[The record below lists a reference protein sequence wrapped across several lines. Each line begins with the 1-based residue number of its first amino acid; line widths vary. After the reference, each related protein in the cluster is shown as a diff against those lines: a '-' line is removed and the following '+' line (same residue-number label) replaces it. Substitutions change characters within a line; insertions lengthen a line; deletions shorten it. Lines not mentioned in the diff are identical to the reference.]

1 MATRKP
7 ENIRTVALVG
17 HGGSGKTTLME
28 AIAFDLGLTTRLGK
42 VEDGNTLSDF
52 GAEEQKRQISINT
65 SVFSAEH
72 KERHLYILDCPG
84 YADFIGDL
92 RSAMRVT
99 DSAVIVVSGVHGVEV
114 QTEKAWEFSEDLGLA
129 SVFYISKM
137 DRENADFQK
146 TLGNIKDFL
155 SEKAVPLFLPVGSE
169 ANFKGVIDLLG
180 EKAFVYKGD
189 GTMEFTESEVPEDM
203 RGEVETARD
212 ALLEKIV
219 ESDDE
224 LMMRYL
230 EGEEIGLDEIL
241 PALRKAVRDRE
252 IFPVIPGSSTSNIGI
267 LQLLDSIVEVCPA
280 PVDMPPR
287 KAVSGDEE
295 IAVDADPEGPF
306 RALCF
311 KIMVDPYVGKLSF
324 LRVFSGALTN
334 ESPIFNVNKQEEERI
349 SAFKLMKGKEG
360 EDVKE
365 IVTGDIVAIPKLH
378 STAVGDTL
386 AVKGEKATFPPIQFP
401 KPVYSVAVLPKSRN
415 DEDKLA
421 TALGKMLEEDPTLHF
436 EKNPE
441 TLDSVLSGMGDLH
454 IDILLSKIKERY
466 GVELDTKTPRVPYRE
481 TIKKP
486 AKAQGKYKKQTGGR
500 GQYGD
505 VHIEFQPLP
514 RGEGFEFEDKIVGGA
529 VPKSY
534 IPAVE
539 KGLREAIQK
548 GVLAGF
554 PTVDIKAILFFGSYH
569 DVDSSEMAFKI
580 AASMAF
586 KKAISEASP
595 ILLEPIMN
603 VEVVVPEEYLGDVMG
618 DFNSR
623 RGKIMGIDS
632 RGHLQVVKA
641 QVPLAE
647 MFRYAIILRSMTS
660 GRGNFT
666 MEYSHYE
673 EVPQDIAKKIIAQA
687 QAEAEED
694 K

>member
-1 MATRKP
+1 MATRRP

-28 AIAFDLGLTTRLGK
+28 AIAFDLGLTTRLGS

-65 SVFSAEH
+65 SVFSVDH
-72 KERHLYILDCPG
+72 KGKHLHVLDCPG

-99 DSAVIVVSGVHGVEV
+99 DSAVFVVSGVHGVEV
-114 QTEKAWEFSEDLGLA
+114 QTEKAWEFSEELGLA

-137 DRENADFQK
+137 DRENADFEK
-146 TLGNIKDFL
+146 TLGTIKDFL
-155 SEKAVPLFLPVGSE
+155 SDKAVPLFLPIGSE
-169 ANFKGVIDLLG
+169 ANFKGVVDLLG
-180 EKAFVYKGD
+180 QKAFVYKGD
-189 GTMEFTESEVPEDM
+189 GSTEFTESEVPEDM
-203 RGEVETARD
+203 LSEVGTARE

-230 EGEEIGLDEIL
+230 EGEEIGREEIL
-241 PALRKAVRDRE
+241 SALRRAVRDRD

-267 LQLLDSIVEVCPA
+267 LQLLDSIAEVCPA

-287 KAVSGDEE
+287 KAVAGEEE
-295 IAVDADPEGPF
+295 ITVAPDPEGPF

-324 LRVFSGALTN
+324 LRVFSGALTS
-334 ESPIFNVNKQEEERI
+334 ESPIYNVNKQEEERI

-386 AVKGEKATFPPIQFP
+386 AVKGETATFPPIKFP

-421 TALGKMLEEDPTLHF
+421 TALGKMLEEDPTLQF

-466 GVELDTKTPRVPYRE
+466 GVELDTKTPKVPYRE
-481 TIKKP
+481 TIKKS

-618 DFNSR
+618 DFNAR

-647 MFRYAIILRSMTS
+647 MFRYAIVLRSMTS

-687 QAEAEED
+687 ETEED

>member
-1 MATRKP
+1 
-7 ENIRTVALVG
+7 
-17 HGGSGKTTLME
+17 ME
-28 AIAFDLGLTTRLGK
+28 
-42 VEDGNTLSDF
+42 
-52 GAEEQKRQISINT
+52 
-65 SVFSAEH
+65 
-72 KERHLYILDCPG
+72 
-84 YADFIGDL
+84 
-92 RSAMRVT
+92 
-99 DSAVIVVSGVHGVEV
+99 
-114 QTEKAWEFSEDLGLA
+114 
-129 SVFYISKM
+129 
-137 DRENADFQK
+137 RENADFQK
-146 TLGNIKDFL
+146 TLETIKDFL
-155 SEKAVPLFLPVGSE
+155 SDKAVPLFLPIGSE
-169 ANFKGVIDLLG
+169 AEFKGVVDLLRQ
-180 EKAFVYKGD
+180 KAYIYKGD
-189 GTMEFTESEVPEDM
+189 GSKDFSESDIPDDM
-203 RGEVETARD
+203 QNDVATARE

-230 EGEEIGLDEIL
+230 EGEDIGLDEIL
-241 PALRKAVRDRE
+241 PALRQAVRDRE
-252 IFPVIPGSSTSNIGI
+252 LFPVVPGSSPTNVGV
-267 LQLLDSIVEVCPA
+267 LQLLDSIVDVCPA
-280 PVDMPPR
+280 PADMPSR
-287 KAVSGDEE
+287 KGVSGEEE
-295 IAVDADPEGPF
+295 IAVDADPDGPF

-324 LRVFSGALTN
+324 LRVFSGSLSS
-334 ESPIFNVNKQEEERI
+334 ESPIFNVNKEEEERI
-349 SAFKLMKGKEG
+349 SAFKIMKGKDG
-360 EDVKE
+360 EDIKE

-378 STAVGDTL
+378 STVVGDTL
-386 AVKGEKATFPPIQFP
+386 AVKGEKVTFPPIQFP

-466 GVELDTKTPRVPYRE
+466 GVDLDTKTPKVPYRE

-514 RGEGFEFEDKIVGGA
+514 RGEGFQFEDKIVGGA

-548 GVLAGF
+548 GILAGF
-554 PTVDIKAILFFGSYH
+554 PTVDVKAILFFGSYH

-618 DFNSR
+618 DFNGR

-666 MEYSHYE
+666 MEHSHYE
-673 EVPQDIAKKIIAQA
+673 EVPQEITKKIIAQA
-687 QAEAEED
+687 EAEAEEE